1 MKIKQY
7 SKVTYLR
14 CVLDECLTG
23 ESIAIQVCTKTTS
36 KLKFLSRK
44 NRFFSKDLKMLLCN
58 ALIQSYF
65 DYAFAAWYSNLNKKY
80 KNKLQVL
87 KNKCIRFCLQMDNRE
102 HMRTEHFDKIN
113 WLIIDQRFKQCLFT
127 NVFKF
132 FPKMCPQYMN
142 AI

>member
-1 MKIKQY
+1 
-7 SKVTYLR
+7 
-14 CVLDECLTG
+14 
-23 ESIAIQVCTKTTS
+23 
-36 KLKFLSRK
+36 
-44 NRFFSKDLKMLLCN
+44 
-58 ALIQSYF
+58 
-65 DYAFAAWYSNLNKKY
+65 
-80 KNKLQVL
+80 
-87 KNKCIRFCLQMDNRE
+87 MDNRE